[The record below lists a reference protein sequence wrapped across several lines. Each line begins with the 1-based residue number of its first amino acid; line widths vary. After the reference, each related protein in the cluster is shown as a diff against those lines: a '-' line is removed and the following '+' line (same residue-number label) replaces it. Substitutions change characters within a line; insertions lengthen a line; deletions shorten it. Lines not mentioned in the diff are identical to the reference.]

1 MLLCANVCTVKTAY
15 SLQRIQMTSHDYYF
29 LTSVDIFPRDLKK
42 LKKVITCIIIK
53 VIKVKVVII
62 MNYYYFHPRLSIL
75 PRDCEKEIIKRH
87 KIMEWK

>member
-1 MLLCANVCTVKTAY
+1 MHSKNCIFTATHTNDQSRLL
-15 SLQRIQMTSHDYYF
+15 F
-29 LTSVDIFPRDLKK
+29 FDLGRYIPEGFKKK